1 MATSNGVGGSDL
13 LREVMQRLRG
23 TGARTRSYSVACDN
37 VKHTLSYVHAVHRL
51 DKAVH
56 TGESR
61 KCFQR
66 TQIVEICA
74 AREHAHVQD
83 RKRQRET
90 HLSYVLAVHL
100 VGKAVHRSE

>member
-1 MATSNGVGGSDL
+1 MA
-13 LREVMQRLRG
+13 REH
-23 TGARTRSYSVACDN
+23 AHDRTVLHDN
-37 VKHTLSYVHAVHRL
+37 VKHTLSYVHAVHRV

-56 TGESR
+56 TGASS
-61 KCFQR
+61 KWFQR

-74 AREHAHVQD
+74 AREHAHVQH

-100 VGKAVHRSE
+100 VGKAVHNRVASGYNVLDVLADYQS